1 MSETT
6 NLALPFIEASQAQ
19 KHVTHNEALLVL
31 DALVQ
36 TGIVDRDLTSPPASP
51 VDGEAF
57 IPASGSTAQ
66 WYGNDLAIAV
76 WQDGAWKFHT
86 PQKGWIVYL
95 TDENMFAFWN
105 GNTWSDL
112 SSAMGALQNISS
124 LGINTAADATNKLSV
139 STDAV
144 LFNHDGNGV
153 QHKLNKNAAN
163 DTASLL
169 FQTNFSGRAEM
180 GITGDDDFHFKVS
193 PDGATWNESIRIDRN
208 NGGITFPKGALL
220 ERHLSASVDLGGGA
234 DWWGPADHLTTAYT
248 SGSGVALANSR
259 MYFSAFFVPRTL
271 LLLGGFVSLHGASST
286 TGALLRVGIYEL
298 GAPNGSNW
306 DIGNLVADFGTLSA
320 ETADNKVFDL
330 ANPVIVEPGWYLTAV
345 GVSGS
350 GADAI
355 YGRWHAPGL
364 TRYYPHGSGASGRPR
379 ILGPSYYIFENGC
392 TSEIVS
398 GLPATWTKNPALA
411 TSSINNFS
419 FQLVFPKWREV

>member
-51 VDGEAF
+51 VDGDAF

-66 WYGNDLAIAV
+66 WSGNDLAIAV

-153 QHKLNKNAAN
+153 QHKLNKNTN
-163 DTASLL
+163 SDTASLL
-169 FQTNFSGRAEM
+169 FQTNWSGRAEM
-180 GITGDDDFHFKVS
+180 GTTGDDDFHFKVS
-193 PDGATWNESIRIDRN
+193 PDGAVWNESIRIDKN
-208 NGGITFPKGALL
+208 NGGVTFAKGALL
-220 ERHLSASVDLGGGA
+220 ERHLPASIDLTGGA
-234 DWWGPADHLTTAYT
+234 DWWGPADHLTTSYS
-248 SGSGVALANSR
+248 SGTAFSLATDR
-259 MYFSAFFVPRTL
+259 IYFATFFVPRAL
-271 LLLGGFVSLHGASST
+271 LLTGCFVSLYTAST
-286 TGALLRVGIYEL
+286 NAGALLRVGIYEL
-298 GAPNGSNW
+298 GSPNGNSW
-306 DIGNLVADFGTLSA
+306 DVGSLVADFGTMSGDV
-320 ETADNKVFDL
+320 ADNKIFDL
-330 ANPVIVEPGWYLTAV
+330 ASPVIVEPGWYVTAI
-345 GVSGS
+345 GVSG
-350 GADAI
+350 ANARAI
-355 YGRWHAPGL
+355 YGRWFTPGL
-364 TRYYPHGSGASGRPR
+364 TRFFPNSTGTNARPR
-379 ILGPSYYIFENGC
+379 VAGPCVYLYESGC
-392 TSEIVS
+392 NSEIVS
-398 GLPATWTKNPALA
+398 GLPATWTKNPVTDA
-411 TSSINNFS
+411 TTTNNFVYQS
-419 FQLVFPKWREV
+419 VFPKWREI